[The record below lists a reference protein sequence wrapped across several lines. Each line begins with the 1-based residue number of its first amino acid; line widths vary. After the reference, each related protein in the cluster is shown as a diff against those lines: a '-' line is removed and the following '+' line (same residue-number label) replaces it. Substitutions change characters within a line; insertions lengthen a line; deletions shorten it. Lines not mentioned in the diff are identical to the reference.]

1 MQQWFFHVSA
11 VFSLFCAGYRFML
24 VRYTQS
30 QKGEYKMR
38 KPIVDYRQFRLS
50 RINEPRFSHLKLLL
64 AWPVYFVSYYLT
76 ERFIAAESCH
86 IIHSRLDDIIPFNEF
101 FVIPYVLWYFL
112 VAGSLLYFA
121 LYDIDSFKNLMHYII
136 ITQIVA
142 TGIFIAFPSRHE
154 LRPEVFPRDNILTD
168 CVALLYTIDTS
179 TNVCPSLHVA
189 YSLGIASTWL
199 KSLVPGK
206 YSKLV
211 VVSFCILVCIS
222 TVFIKQHSVLDAV
235 AALPMCLL
243 AEILV
248 LGIYPKRR
256 NAYGRT

>member
-1 MQQWFFHVSA
+1 
-11 VFSLFCAGYRFML
+11 
-24 VRYTQS
+24 
-30 QKGEYKMR
+30 MR

-142 TGIFIAFPSRHE
+142 TAIYVSFPSKHY
-154 LRPEVFPRDNILTD
+154 LRPEVFPRENFLTD
-168 CVALLYTIDTS
+168 CVAFLYSIDTN
-179 TNVCPSLHVA
+179 TNVCPSLHVIGSVA
-189 YSLGIASTWL
+189 VLSTAL
-199 KSLVPGK
+199 HAKTIKSKGCK
-206 YSKLV
+206 AA
-211 VVSFCILVCIS
+211 FCATAVLICLS
-222 TVFIKQHSVLDAV
+222 TVFMKQHSVIDVLCG
-235 AALPMCLL
+235 LPLCLIAEWICKKAEKREIPGKKDL
-243 AEILV
+243 A
-248 LGIYPKRR
+248 
-256 NAYGRT
+256 